1 MFPPQPHRAPPED
14 DFEEA
19 AVNRNGTSP
28 RMLVVVLLSTL
39 ALLGG
44 ALPAQ
49 AASDPYCGIRWGSL
63 PESQPPAS
71 PWGTITDVR
80 TGQHPCFDRLVV
92 DLQGAEGSAGY
103 FVRYVDQVGAQGSGT
118 PVPVRGGAVLQVVVQ
133 APAYDDTYEPTYQP
147 ADRTEVVDVTGARTL
162 RQVAWGGS
170 FEGQT
175 TLAVGTRAR
184 LPFRVFVLAGA
195 PGQPDGARVV
205 VDVAH
210 RW

>member
-1 MFPPQPHRAPPED
+1 MK
-14 DFEEA
+14 
-19 AVNRNGTSP
+19 RNGTSP
-28 RMLVVVLLSTL
+28 RTLVVVLLSAL

-49 AASDPYCGIRWGSL
+49 ATGGPYCGIRWGSL
-63 PESQPPAS
+63 PESQPPTA
-71 PWGTITDVR
+71 PWGTVADVR
-80 TGQHPCFDRLVV
+80 TGQHLCFDRLVI
-92 DLQGAEGSAGY
+92 DLQDADGSAGH

-133 APAYDDTYEPTYQP
+133 APAYDDARDPTYQP
-147 ADRTEVVDVTGARTL
+147 ADPTEVVDVRGARTL
-162 RQVAWGGS
+162 RQVAWAGS

-175 TLAVGTRAR
+175 SLAVGTRAR

-195 PGQPDGARVV
+195 PGQADGARMV

-210 RW
+210 HW